1 MSVAAAIE
9 KMTEFYKGNLHDVAH
24 FMKVWGFARTIGQLE
39 GLDQQTQQTL
49 EYTAVVHD
57 IACPLC
63 REAVRQRKRQAS
75 GVGKSAAGGGVLR

>member
-39 GLDQQTQQTL
+39 GLAPQTQLTL
-49 EYTAVVHD
+49 EYTAVVRD

-63 REAVRQRKRQAS
+63 REKSTAAPAASIRSWKVRRW
-75 GVGKSAAGGGVLR
+75 